1 MTEDNW
7 NIPYPDDQEIER
19 QAALIVQ
26 KALPAKPS
34 FFKAM
39 KGIKNQMGWQ
49 YLFPNR
55 SETVFASLLM
65 AVTIFC
71 IWLIT
76 SESKSISSSL
86 YGYVFFASPIS
97 LLLLTAYA
105 FYEKW
110 EKQTF
115 ELEMTMKVTIFQVI
129 AVRILIF
136 SGIALL
142 INMTAA
148 LVMALNFDVD
158 FLRIWIISL
167 TGLFGFSSGL
177 LWFVAQGNIW
187 RRTII
192 FSLSWLFINSA
203 WLLTMN
209 ESYLRVVFQL
219 PLVVYIGILL
229 MLIGFFFHTFTKA
242 FTRKQEGLW
251 TC

>member
-7 NIPYPDDQEIER
+7 NIPYPDNQEIER
-19 QAALIVQ
+19 QAALIVR
-26 KALPAKPS
+26 KAIPAKPS
-34 FFKAM
+34 FFIVM
-39 KGIKNQMGWQ
+39 KGIKNQVGWQ

-55 SETVFASLLM
+55 SETVFASLLL
-65 AVTIFC
+65 AATICC
-71 IWLIT
+71 ICLMI
-76 SESKSISSSL
+76 SADQSISPSL
-86 YGYVFFASPIS
+86 YGYVFLASPIS

-115 ELEMTMKVTIFQVI
+115 ELEMTMKTTIFQVI
-129 AVRILIF
+129 AVRFLVF

-148 LVMALNFDVD
+148 LAMALNFDVE
-158 FLRIWIISL
+158 FLRVWIISL

-177 LWFVAQGNIW
+177 LWFIARGNVW
-187 RRTII
+187 RQTII
-192 FSLSWLFINSA
+192 FSLSWLSINSA
-203 WLLTMN
+203 WLITMN
-209 ESYLRVVFQL
+209 DAYLRIVFHL
-219 PLVVYIGILL
+219 PLMVYIGILL
-229 MLIGFFFHTFTKA
+229 MLIGFFFYTFTKA